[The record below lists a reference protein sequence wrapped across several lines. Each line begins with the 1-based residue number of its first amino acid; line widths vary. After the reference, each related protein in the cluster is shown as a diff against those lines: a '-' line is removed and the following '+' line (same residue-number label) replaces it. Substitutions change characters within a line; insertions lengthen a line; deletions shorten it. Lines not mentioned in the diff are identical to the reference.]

1 LNTSSINEPR
11 DYPHISGKKVVAAMF
26 TLGIVATGTL
36 WYFWNLQLM
45 PFMPLQDALVAEFEG
60 SSPRV
65 DGGRRKGQKGTPK
78 ILRVVMRVPFDPTS
92 SAQSAQ
98 AQIEMRLT
106 RTEELAQ
113 KFVVDDDYEAL
124 ELHLFSEYREQSLRQ
139 KTFTRQ
145 IDLAGR

>member
-1 LNTSSINEPR
+1 
-11 DYPHISGKKVVAAMF
+11 MF

-36 WYFWNLQLM
+36 WYFWNIQLM

-60 SSPRV
+60 CSPRV

-92 SAQSAQ
+92 SDQSSQ
-98 AQIEMRLT
+98 SQIETRLT
-106 RTEELAQ
+106 KTEELAR
-113 KFVVDDDYEAL
+113 KFVVDDDYELL
-124 ELHLFSEYREQSLRQ
+124 ELHLFSEHKEQMLRQ

-145 IDLAGR
+145 MASAAH